1 MQDLNDLYF
10 YAQVV
15 DHGGFAAAARALGE
29 PKSKLSRRVGRL
41 EERLQVRLIQRSTRR
56 LTVTE
61 IGRVY
66 YNYCKAMLVQAEA
79 AQDAIDRS
87 RSEPCGTVRLTCPT
101 ALLGA
106 RVGRM
111 LADYMTANPSVEL
124 QLEATDRRVDVVGEG
139 IDLALRVRPPPLEDS
154 DLVMRTL
161 AERRQCLLASP
172 RLVEELDPPG
182 VPADLGRY
190 PSLHLG
196 VPQQQH
202 SWQLIGPDRVEARIE
217 HQPRYITRDMSALR
231 IAASAG
237 VGIVQLPIM
246 MVRDELDRGE
256 LVQLLPGWAPRSEII
271 HAVFPSRRGLL
282 PSVRSLVDF
291 LAARFRE
298 IDEE

>member
-1 MQDLNDLYF
+1 MQDLNNLYF

-29 PKSKLSRRVGRL
+29 PKSKLSRRVARL

-61 IGRVY
+61 IGQVY

-87 RSEPCGTVRLTCPT
+87 RSEPCGVVRLTCPT

-124 QLEATDRRVDVVGEG
+124 HLEATDRRVDVVGEG
-139 IDLALRVRPPPLEDS
+139 IDVALRVRPPPLEDS

-172 RLVEELDPPG
+172 RLVESLDQPG
-182 VPADLGRY
+182 VPADLARY

-202 SWQLIGPDRVEARIE
+202 IWQLIGPGGEARIE
-217 HQPRYITRDMSALR
+217 HQPRYITRDMNALR
-231 IAASAG
+231 VAATAG
-237 VGIVQLPIM
+237 VGIVQLPVM

-256 LVQLLPGWAPRSEII
+256 LIHLLPGWAPRSEII